1 MKFNIRAK
9 LLLGFLAVI
18 ALLIIISLVSISK
31 MKNLGD
37 TSMEIDSHWMPSVT
51 ILGTLNGDISD
62 VERLSLNII
71 VERDPAEVEKV
82 QAEYNQV
89 LKKLENGRKTYEKL
103 IATPQEREMYDDF
116 SKKYSEYLDKL
127 PEVIAAGKANDYAQ
141 SSILHKESY
150 ALWNNANDMI
160 IKLIKL
166 NADGSKLTTKE
177 AVDNYISGR
186 QMVIVLSVAAVVLAL
201 VISILIAQSIS
212 KPILRIS
219 RAAERIAAGDL
230 TGEEITVKSKD
241 EIHALSH
248 SFNAMVQNLRQLIQS
263 VSKTSELV
271 TTSSEEL
278 TASAEQNSQASAQIT
293 ETVQEVATGT
303 AQQVDMVT
311 KSSQAIEEMSI
322 GVEQIAIRAQ
332 NVFASA
338 QDAAHKSAEGNQLIQ
353 QAVTQMNAV
362 NHSMNGLADLM
373 AGLGER
379 SDEIGKIIDVI
390 TNISSQTNL
399 LALNAAIEAAR
410 AGEHGRGFAVVAGE
424 VRKLAE
430 QSAYSAQQI
439 TELVGLIQKDTAH
452 AIEAV
457 ASNGK
462 DVMTG
467 REVVQNAGA
476 SFELIQETVNKV
488 ASEIEEVSAG
498 SEQMSASTDEVV
510 GFVRQISAIA
520 EEAAAGT
527 QHVSAATQEQLASM
541 EEIASAARNLSTMA
555 EDLQG
560 QIGKFKV

>member
-9 LLLGFLAVI
+9 LLLGFLSVI

-62 VERLSLNII
+62 VERLSLNIV

-82 QAEYNQV
+82 QAEYDKV
-89 LKKLENGRKTYEKL
+89 LKKVETGRKTYEKL
-103 IATPQEREMYDDF
+103 IATPKEREMYEDF
-116 SKKYSEYLDKL
+116 SKKYADYLNKL
-127 PEVIAAGKANDYAQ
+127 PEVIAAGKANDYVQ

-150 ALWNNANDMI
+150 ALWYSANDTINQLM
-160 IKLIKL
+160 KL
-166 NADGSKLTTKE
+166 NAGGSSQITQE
-177 AVDNYISGR
+177 GVDNYITGR
-186 QMVIVLSVAAVVLAL
+186 QMVIILSIAAIVLAL
-201 VISILIAQSIS
+201 IMAFTIAQVIT

-219 RAAERIAAGDL
+219 RAAESIASGDL
-230 TGEEITVKSKD
+230 TGEAIIVKGKD
-241 EIHALSH
+241 EISTLAH
-248 SFNAMVQNLRQLIQS
+248 SFNTMVGNLRQLIQS
-263 VSKTSELV
+263 VSKTTEMV

-303 AQQVDMVT
+303 GEQVDMVT

-338 QDAAHKSAEGNQLIQ
+338 QDAAHKSAEGNQMIQ

-362 NHSMNGLADLM
+362 NHSMEGLAGLM

-430 QSAYSAQQI
+430 QSAHSAQQI

-457 ASNGK
+457 ESNGK

-510 GFVRQISAIA
+510 GFVKQISAIA

>member
-1 MKFNIRAK
+1 MTFKIRTK
-9 LLLGFLAVI
+9 LLVGFLSVI
-18 ALLIIISLVSISK
+18 ALLIVISLVSISK
-31 MKNLGD
+31 MKNMGD
-37 TSMEIDSHWMPSVT
+37 TSMKIDKIWMPSVT
-51 ILGTLNGDISD
+51 ILGMLNGDVSD

-71 VERDPAEVEKV
+71 VERDPAEVKRVE
-82 QAEYNQV
+82 AEYDEV
-89 LKKLENGRKTYEKL
+89 LKKVESERKTYEKL
-103 IATPQEREMYDDF
+103 ISSPKEREMYEDF
-116 SKKYSEYLDKL
+116 SKKYTEYLEKL
-127 PEVIAAGKANDYAQ
+127 PKVIAAGKANDYVQ

-150 ALWNNANDMI
+150 ALWYSANDT
-160 IKLIKL
+160 IKQLVKL
-166 NADGSKLTTKE
+166 NADGSRQSTNE
-177 AVDNYISGR
+177 AVNNFISGR
-186 QMVIVLSVAAVVLAL
+186 SMVIILSIAATVLAL
-201 VISILIAQSIS
+201 IMAVIIAQIIS

-219 RAAERIAAGDL
+219 RAAESIASGDL
-230 TGEEITVKSKD
+230 TGEAIIVKGKD
-241 EIHALSH
+241 EISTLSH
-248 SFNAMVQNLRQLIQS
+248 SFNKMVENLRQLIQS
-263 VSKTSELV
+263 VSKTTEMV
-271 TTSSEEL
+271 TASSEEL
-278 TASAEQNSQASAQIT
+278 TASAEQNSQASAKIT
-293 ETVQEVATGT
+293 ETVQEVATG
-303 AQQVDMVT
+303 AGEQVDMVT

-338 QDAAHKSAEGNQLIQ
+338 QDAAHKSAEGNQMIQ

-362 NHSMNGLADLM
+362 NDSMNSLAGLM
-373 AGLGER
+373 SGLGER

-430 QSAYSAQQI
+430 QSAHSAQQI

-457 ASNGK
+457 AANGE

-476 SFELIQETVNKV
+476 SFELIQTTVNKV

-498 SEQMSASTDEVV
+498 SEQMSASTDEIV
-510 GFVRQISAIA
+510 GFVKQISVIA

-541 EEIASAARNLSTMA
+541 EEIATSARNLSTMA
-555 EDLQG
+555 EDLQD

>member
-9 LLLGFLAVI
+9 LLVGFLSVI
-18 ALLIIISLVSISK
+18 ALLIVISLVSVSK

-37 TSMEIDSHWMPSVT
+37 TSMEIDNRWMPSVT
-51 ILGTLNGDISD
+51 ILGTLNGDVSD

-71 VERDPAEVEKV
+71 VERDPAEMEKV
-82 QAEYNQV
+82 QAEYDKV
-89 LKKLENGRKTYEKL
+89 LKKVESGRKIYEKL
-103 IATPQEREMYDDF
+103 IATPKEREMYEDF
-116 SKKYSEYLDKL
+116 SKKYASYLEKL
-127 PEVIAAGKANDYAQ
+127 PEVIAAGKANDYVQ

-150 ALWNNANDMI
+150 ALWYSANDTI
-160 IKLIKL
+160 NQLLKL
-166 NADGSKLTTKE
+166 NSDGSKQITQKG
-177 AVDNYISGR
+177 VDNFISGR
-186 QMVIVLSVAAVVLAL
+186 QVVIILSVAAVVVAL
-201 VISILIAQSIS
+201 IMAFIIAQVISR
-212 KPILRIS
+212 PILRIS
-219 RAAERIAAGDL
+219 RAAESIASGDL
-230 TGEEITVKSKD
+230 TDEAIIVKGKD
-241 EIHALSH
+241 EISTLAH
-248 SFNAMVQNLRQLIQS
+248 SFNTMVGNLRQLIQS
-263 VSKTSELV
+263 VSNTTGLV

-303 AQQVDMVT
+303 GNQVDMVT

-338 QDAAHKSAEGNQLIQ
+338 QDAAHKSAEGNQMIQ

-362 NHSMNGLADLM
+362 NDSMNSLAGLM

-430 QSAYSAQQI
+430 QSAHSAQQI
-439 TELVGLIQKDTAH
+439 TELVGLIQKDTAQ

-457 ASNGK
+457 AANGQ

-498 SEQMSASTDEVV
+498 SEQMSASTDEIV
-510 GFVRQISAIA
+510 GFVKQISAIA

-541 EEIASAARNLSTMA
+541 EEIASSARNLSTMA

>member
-18 ALLIIISLVSISK
+18 VLLIVISLVSISK

-37 TSMEIDSHWMPSVT
+37 NSMEIDSRWMPSVT

-71 VERDPAEVEKV
+71 VERDPAEVKKV
-82 QAEYNQV
+82 LAEYDNV
-89 LKKLENGRKTYEKL
+89 LKKMDSDRKTYEKL
-103 IATPQEREMYDDF
+103 IATPKEREMYEDF
-116 SKKYSEYLDKL
+116 SRKYTEYLDKL
-127 PEVIAAGKANDYAQ
+127 PEVIAAGKANDYVQ

-150 ALWNNANDMI
+150 VLWYSANDTI
-160 IKLIKL
+160 NQLIKL
-166 NADGSKLTTKE
+166 NSDGSKQITQE
-177 AVDNYISGR
+177 AVDNFISGR
-186 QMVIVLSVAAVVLAL
+186 QIVIILSIAAVVLAL
-201 VISILIAQSIS
+201 IMAIIIAQIIS

-219 RAAERIAAGDL
+219 RAAESIASGDL
-230 TGEEITVKSKD
+230 TSEAIIVKGKD
-241 EIHALSH
+241 EISTLALS
-248 SFNAMVQNLRQLIQS
+248 FNTMVENLRQLIQS
-263 VSKTSELV
+263 VGKTTEMV

-303 AQQVDMVT
+303 GNQVDMVT

-338 QDAAHKSAEGNQLIQ
+338 QDAAHKSAEGNQMIQ

-362 NHSMNGLADLM
+362 NDSMNSLAGLM

-430 QSAYSAQQI
+430 QSAHSAQQI

-457 ASNGK
+457 AANGQ

-498 SEQMSASTDEVV
+498 SEQMSASTDEIV
-510 GFVRQISAIA
+510 GFVKQISAIA

-541 EEIASAARNLSTMA
+541 EEIASSARNLSTMA

>member
-18 ALLIIISLVSISK
+18 VLLIVISLVSISK

-37 TSMEIDSHWMPSVT
+37 NSMEIDSRWMPSVT

-71 VERDPAEVEKV
+71 VERDPAEMEKV
-82 QAEYNQV
+82 QAEYDKV
-89 LKKLENGRKTYEKL
+89 LKKVESGRKTYEKL
-103 IATPQEREMYDDF
+103 IATPKEREMYEDF
-116 SKKYSEYLDKL
+116 SKKYAAYLEKL
-127 PEVIAAGKANDYAQ
+127 PEVIAAGKANDYVQ

-150 ALWNNANDMI
+150 VLWYSANDTI
-160 IKLIKL
+160 NQLIKL
-166 NADGSKLTTKE
+166 NSDGSKQITQE
-177 AVDNYISGR
+177 AVDNFISGR
-186 QMVIVLSVAAVVLAL
+186 QIVIILSIAAVVLAL
-201 VISILIAQSIS
+201 IMAIIIAQIIS
-212 KPILRIS
+212 KPILQIS
-219 RAAERIAAGDL
+219 RAAESIASGDL
-230 TGEEITVKSKD
+230 TGETIIVKGKD
-241 EIHALSH
+241 EISTLALS
-248 SFNAMVQNLRQLIQS
+248 FNTMVENLRQLIQS
-263 VSKTSELV
+263 VGKTTEMV

-303 AQQVDMVT
+303 GNQVDMVT

-338 QDAAHKSAEGNQLIQ
+338 QDAAHKSAEGNQMIQ

-362 NHSMNGLADLM
+362 NDSMNSLAGLM
-373 AGLGER
+373 SGLGER

-430 QSAYSAQQI
+430 QSAHSAQQI

-457 ASNGK
+457 AANGQ

-498 SEQMSASTDEVV
+498 SEQMSASTDEIV
-510 GFVRQISAIA
+510 GFVKQISAIA

-541 EEIASAARNLSTMA
+541 EEIASSARNLSTMA

>member
-9 LLLGFLAVI
+9 LLLGFLSVI

-62 VERLSLNII
+62 VERLSLNIV

-82 QAEYNQV
+82 QAEYDKV
-89 LKKLENGRKTYEKL
+89 LKKVETGRKTYEKL
-103 IATPQEREMYDDF
+103 IATPKEREMYEDF
-116 SKKYSEYLDKL
+116 SKNYADYLNKL
-127 PEVIAAGKANDYAQ
+127 PEVIAAGKANDYVQ
-141 SSILHKESY
+141 SSLLHKESY
-150 ALWNNANDMI
+150 ALWYNANDMI
-160 IKLIKL
+160 AQLIKL
-166 NADGSKLTTKE
+166 NAGGSSQITQE
-177 AVDNYISGR
+177 GVDNYITGR
-186 QMVIVLSVAAVVLAL
+186 QMVIILSIAAIVLAL
-201 VISILIAQSIS
+201 IMAFIIAQVISR
-212 KPILRIS
+212 PILRIS
-219 RAAERIAAGDL
+219 RAAESIASGDL
-230 TGEEITVKSKD
+230 TGEAIIVKGKD
-241 EIHALSH
+241 EISTLAH
-248 SFNAMVQNLRQLIQS
+248 SFNTMVGNLRQLIQS
-263 VSKTSELV
+263 VSKTTEMV

-303 AQQVDMVT
+303 GEQVDMVT

-338 QDAAHKSAEGNQLIQ
+338 QDAAHKSAEGNQMIQ

-362 NHSMNGLADLM
+362 NHSMEGLAGLM

-430 QSAYSAQQI
+430 QSAHSAQQI

-457 ASNGK
+457 ESNGK

-510 GFVRQISAIA
+510 SFVRQISAIA

>member
-37 TSMEIDSHWMPSVT
+37 TSMEIDSRWMPSVT

-82 QAEYNQV
+82 QAEYDKV
-89 LKKLENGRKTYEKL
+89 LKKVESGRKTYEKL
-103 IATPQEREMYDDF
+103 IATPKERELYEDF
-116 SKKYSEYLDKL
+116 SKKYAEYLNKL
-127 PEVIAAGKANDYAQ
+127 PEVIAAGKANDYVQ

-150 ALWNNANDMI
+150 VLWYSANDTI
-160 IKLIKL
+160 NQLIKL
-166 NADGSKLTTKE
+166 NADGSKQITKL
-177 AVDNYISGR
+177 AVDNFISGR
-186 QMVIVLSVAAVVLAL
+186 QLVIILSIAAIALAL
-201 VISILIAQSIS
+201 IMAIIIAQIIS

-219 RAAERIAAGDL
+219 RAAESIASGDL
-230 TGEEITVKSKD
+230 TGETIIVKGKD
-241 EIHALSH
+241 EISTLAH
-248 SFNAMVQNLRQLIQS
+248 SFNSMTENLRQLIQS
-263 VSKTSELV
+263 VSKTTEMV

-303 AQQVDMVT
+303 GQQVDMVT

-338 QDAAHKSAEGNQLIQ
+338 QDAAHKSAEGNQMVQ

-362 NHSMNGLADLM
+362 NDSMDSLAGLM

-439 TELVGLIQKDTAH
+439 TELVNLIQKDTAH

-457 ASNGK
+457 AANGQN
-462 DVMTG
+462 VMTG

-476 SFELIQETVNKV
+476 SFEMIQETVNKV

-498 SEQMSASTDEVV
+498 SEQMSASTDEIV
-510 GFVRQISAIA
+510 GFVKQISAIA

-541 EEIASAARNLSTMA
+541 EEIASSARNLSTMA

>member
-37 TSMEIDSHWMPSVT
+37 TSMEIDSRWMPSVT
-51 ILGTLNGDISD
+51 ILGTLNGDVSD

-71 VERDPAEVEKV
+71 VERDPAEMEKV
-82 QAEYNQV
+82 QAEYDKV
-89 LKKLENGRKTYEKL
+89 LKKVESGRKTYEKL
-103 IATPQEREMYDDF
+103 IATPKEREMYEDF
-116 SKKYSEYLDKL
+116 SKKYAAYLNKL
-127 PEVIAAGKANDYAQ
+127 PEVIAAGKANDYVQ

-150 ALWNNANDMI
+150 VLWYSANDTI
-160 IKLIKL
+160 NQLIKL
-166 NADGSKLTTKE
+166 NADGSKQITKL
-177 AVDNYISGR
+177 AVDNFISGR
-186 QMVIVLSVAAVVLAL
+186 QLVIILSIAAIVLAL
-201 VISILIAQSIS
+201 IMAIIIAQIIS

-219 RAAERIAAGDL
+219 RAAESIASGDL
-230 TGEEITVKSKD
+230 TGETIIVKGKD
-241 EIHALSH
+241 EISTLAH
-248 SFNAMVQNLRQLIQS
+248 SFNSMTENLRQLIQS
-263 VSKTSELV
+263 VSKTTEMV

-303 AQQVDMVT
+303 GQQVDMVT

-338 QDAAHKSAEGNQLIQ
+338 QDAAHKSAEGNQMVQ

-362 NHSMNGLADLM
+362 NDSMDSLAGLM

-439 TELVGLIQKDTAH
+439 TELVNLIQKDTAH

-457 ASNGK
+457 AANGQN
-462 DVMTG
+462 VMTG

-476 SFELIQETVNKV
+476 SFEMIQETVNKV

-498 SEQMSASTDEVV
+498 SEQMSASTDEIV
-510 GFVRQISAIA
+510 GFVKQISAIA

-541 EEIASAARNLSTMA
+541 EEIASSARNLSTMA

>member
-51 ILGTLNGDISD
+51 ILGTLNGDVSD

-82 QAEYNQV
+82 QAEYDLV
-89 LKKLENGRKTYEKL
+89 LKKVESDRKTYEKL
-103 IATPQEREMYDDF
+103 IATPKEREMYDDF
-116 SKKYSEYLDKL
+116 SKKYADYLNKL
-127 PEVIAAGKANDYAQ
+127 PEVIAAGKANDYVQ

-150 ALWNNANDMI
+150 ALWDSANNMI
-160 IKLIKL
+160 FQLIKL
-166 NADGSKLTTKE
+166 NSDGSKQITQE
-177 AVDNYISGR
+177 GVDNFISGR
-186 QMVIVLSVAAVVLAL
+186 QMVVVLSIAAIVLAL
-201 VISILIAQSIS
+201 IVAIIIAQIIS

-219 RAAERIAAGDL
+219 RAAESIASGDL
-230 TGEEITVKSKD
+230 TSEAIIVKGKD
-241 EIHALSH
+241 EISMLAH
-248 SFNAMVQNLRQLIQS
+248 SFNAMVENLRQLIQS

-303 AQQVDMVT
+303 GEQVDMVT

-338 QDAAHKSAEGNQLIQ
+338 QDAAHKSAEGNQMIQ
-353 QAVTQMNAV
+353 QAVTQMNAI
-362 NHSMNGLADLM
+362 NHSMEGLAGLM

-430 QSAYSAQQI
+430 QSAHSAQQI

>member
-9 LLLGFLAVI
+9 MLLGFLSVI
-18 ALLIIISLVSISK
+18 ALLIVISLVSISK
-31 MKNLGD
+31 MKDLGD
-37 TSMEIDSHWMPSVT
+37 TSMEIDSVWMPSVT
-51 ILGTLNGDISD
+51 ILGTLNGNFSD

-82 QAEYNQV
+82 QAEYDEV
-89 LKKLENGRKTYEKL
+89 LKKVESGRKAYEKL
-103 IATPQEREMYDDF
+103 ISTPKEREMYEDF
-116 SKKYSEYLDKL
+116 SEKYAAYLKML
-127 PEVIAAGKANDYAQ
+127 PEVIAAGKANDYVQ

-150 ALWNNANDMI
+150 ALWYSANDTI
-160 IKLIKL
+160 NQLIKL
-166 NADGSKLTTKE
+166 NSDGSKQITKKG
-177 AVDNYISGR
+177 VDNFISGR
-186 QMVIVLSVAAVVLAL
+186 QVVIVLSVAAVVVAL
-201 VISILIAQSIS
+201 IMAIIIAQIIS

-219 RAAERIAAGDL
+219 RAAESIASGDL
-230 TGEEITVKSKD
+230 TSEAIIVKGKD
-241 EIHALSH
+241 EISMLSH
-248 SFNAMVQNLRQLIQS
+248 SFNKMVENLRQLIQS
-263 VSKTSELV
+263 VSNTTGLV

-303 AQQVDMVT
+303 GKQVDMVT

-322 GVEQIAIRAQ
+322 GVEQISIRAQ

-338 QDAAHKSAEGNQLIQ
+338 QDAAHKSAEGNQMIQ

-362 NHSMNGLADLM
+362 NNSMNSLADLM

-430 QSAYSAQQI
+430 QSAHSAQQI
-439 TELVGLIQKDTAH
+439 TELVGLIQKDTTH

-457 ASNGK
+457 AANGQ

-467 REVVQNAGA
+467 REVVLNAGA
-476 SFELIQETVNKV
+476 SFGVIQETVNKV

-498 SEQMSASTDEVV
+498 SEQMSASTDEIV
-510 GFVRQISAIA
+510 GFIKQISVIA

-541 EEIASAARNLSTMA
+541 EEIASSARNLSMMA

-560 QIGKFKV
+560 QISKFKV

>member
-1 MKFNIRAK
+1 MKFNIRTK
-9 LLLGFLAVI
+9 LILGFLAVI
-18 ALLIIISLVSISK
+18 ILLIVISTTSISR
-31 MKNLGD
+31 MKKLGD
-37 TSMEIDSHWMPSVT
+37 TSMAIDSHWMPSVT

-62 VERLSLNII
+62 VERISLNII
-71 VERDPAEVEKV
+71 VERDPEEMEKV
-82 QAEYNQV
+82 QAEYDKV
-89 LKKLENGRKTYEKL
+89 LKKVEDGRKTYEKL
-103 IATPQEREMYDDF
+103 IATPKEREMYEEF
-116 SKKYSEYLDKL
+116 SKNYAEYLAKL
-127 PEVIAAGKANDYAQ
+127 PEMIEAGKANDYTQ
-141 SSILHKESY
+141 SSILHQESY
-150 ALWNNANDMI
+150 KLWYSSNDMI
-160 IKLIKL
+160 SQLIKL
-166 NADGSKLTTKE
+166 NADGSKQTTKE
-177 AVDNYISGR
+177 AVDNFISGR
-186 QMVIVLSVAAVVLAL
+186 QLVIVLSVAAVILAL
-201 VISILIAQSIS
+201 IMAIIIAQIIS

-219 RAAERIAAGDL
+219 RAAESIASGDL
-230 TGEEITVKSKD
+230 TSEAIIVKGKD
-241 EIHALSH
+241 EISTLAH
-248 SFNAMVQNLRQLIQS
+248 SFNVMVENLRELIQS
-263 VSKTSELV
+263 VSKTTELV

-303 AQQVDMVT
+303 GDQVDMVT

-338 QDAAHKSAEGNQLIQ
+338 QDAAHKSAEGNQMIQ

-362 NHSMNGLADLM
+362 NDSMNGLADLM

-390 TNISSQTNL
+390 TNISNQTNL

-430 QSAYSAQQI
+430 QSAHSAQQI
-439 TELVGLIQKDTAH
+439 TELVGLIQKDTTH

-498 SEQMSASTDEVV
+498 SEQMSASTDEIV
-510 GFVRQISAIA
+510 GFVRQISSIA

-541 EEIASAARNLSTMA
+541 EEIASSARNLSKMA

>member
-1 MKFNIRAK
+1 MKFNIRTK
-9 LLLGFLAVI
+9 LLLGFLTVI
-18 ALLIIISLVSISK
+18 VLLILISTVSISK

-51 ILGTLNGDISD
+51 ILGTLNGDVSD

-71 VERDPAEVEKV
+71 VERDPEEVKKV
-82 QAEYNQV
+82 ETEYNQV
-89 LKKLENGRKTYEKL
+89 LKKVENGRKTYEKL

>member
-18 ALLIIISLVSISK
+18 VLLIVISLVSISK

-37 TSMEIDSHWMPSVT
+37 NSMEIDSRWMPSVT
-51 ILGTLNGDISD
+51 ILGTLNGDVSD

-71 VERDPAEVEKV
+71 VERDPAEMEKV
-82 QAEYNQV
+82 QAEYDKV
-89 LKKLENGRKTYEKL
+89 LKKVESGRKTYEKL
-103 IATPQEREMYDDF
+103 IATPKEREMYEDF
-116 SKKYSEYLDKL
+116 SKKYAAYLEKL
-127 PEVIAAGKANDYAQ
+127 PEVIAAGKANDYVQ

-150 ALWNNANDMI
+150 VLWYSANDTI
-160 IKLIKL
+160 NQLIKL
-166 NADGSKLTTKE
+166 NADGSKQITQE
-177 AVDNYISGR
+177 AVDNFISGR
-186 QMVIVLSVAAVVLAL
+186 QIVIILSIAAVLLAL
-201 VISILIAQSIS
+201 IMAVIIAQIIS

-219 RAAERIAAGDL
+219 RAAESIASGDL
-230 TGEEITVKSKD
+230 TGEAIIVKGRD
-241 EIHALSH
+241 EISTLALS
-248 SFNAMVQNLRQLIQS
+248 FNTMVENLRQLIQS
-263 VSKTSELV
+263 VSKTTEMV

-303 AQQVDMVT
+303 GNQVDMVT

-338 QDAAHKSAEGNQLIQ
+338 QDAAHKSAEGNQMIQ

-362 NHSMNGLADLM
+362 NDSMNSLAGLM

-430 QSAYSAQQI
+430 QSAHSAQQI

-457 ASNGK
+457 AANGQ

-498 SEQMSASTDEVV
+498 SEQMSASTDEIV
-510 GFVRQISAIA
+510 GFVKQISAIA

-541 EEIASAARNLSTMA
+541 EEIASSARNLSTMA

>member
-1 MKFNIRAK
+1 MKFNIRTK
-9 LLLGFLAVI
+9 LLLGFLTVI
-18 ALLIIISLVSISK
+18 VLLILICTVSISK

-37 TSMEIDSHWMPSVT
+37 TSVEIDSHWMPSVT
-51 ILGTLNGDISD
+51 ILGTLNGDVSD

-71 VERDPAEVEKV
+71 VERDPEEVKKV
-82 QAEYNQV
+82 ETEYNQV
-89 LKKLENGRKTYEKL
+89 LKKVENGRKTYEKL

-116 SKKYSEYLDKL
+116 SKKYAEYLNKQ
-127 PEVIAAGKANDYAQ
+127 PEVIAAGKANDYVQ

-150 ALWNNANDMI
+150 ALWYNANDTI
-160 IKLIKL
+160 NKLIKL
-166 NADGSKLTTKE
+166 NSDGSKLTTKE

-186 QMVIVLSVAAVVLAL
+186 QIVIFLSVAAVVLAM
-201 VISILIAQSIS
+201 VVSILIAQSIS

-303 AQQVDMVT
+303 TQQVDMVT

-410 AGEHGRGFAVVAGE
+410 AGEHGSGFAVVAGE

-430 QSAYSAQQI
+430 QSAHSAQQI

-527 QHVSAATQEQLASM
+527 QHMSAATQEQLASM
-541 EEIASAARNLSTMA
+541 EEIASSARNLSTMA

>member
-1 MKFNIRAK
+1 MKFNIRTK
-9 LLLGFLAVI
+9 LLLGFLTVI
-18 ALLIIISLVSISK
+18 VLLILISTVSISK

-71 VERDPAEVEKV
+71 VERDPEEVKKV
-82 QAEYNQV
+82 ETEYNQV
-89 LKKLENGRKTYEKL
+89 LKKIENGRKTYEKL

-150 ALWNNANDMI
+150 ALWYNANDMI
-160 IKLIKL
+160 SKLIKL
-166 NADGSKLTTKE
+166 NADGSKLTTEE

-186 QMVIVLSVAAVVLAL
+186 QMVIILSVAAVVLAL

>member
-51 ILGTLNGDISD
+51 ILGTLNGDVSD

-71 VERDPAEVEKV
+71 VERDPEEVKKV
-82 QAEYNQV
+82 ETEYNQV
-89 LKKLENGRKTYEKL
+89 LKKIENGRKTYEKL

-160 IKLIKL
+160 IKLIKM
-166 NADGSKLTTKE
+166 NADGSKLTTEE

-219 RAAERIAAGDL
+219 RAAERIAVGDL

-303 AQQVDMVT
+303 GEQVDMVT

-430 QSAYSAQQI
+430 QSAHSAQQI

>member
-9 LLLGFLAVI
+9 LLLGFLSVI
-18 ALLIIISLVSISK
+18 ALLIVISLVSISK

-37 TSMEIDSHWMPSVT
+37 KSMEIDSRWMPSVA
-51 ILGTLNGDISD
+51 ILGTLNGDVSD

-71 VERDPAEVEKV
+71 VERDPAEVKKV
-82 QAEYNQV
+82 QAEYDKV
-89 LKKLENGRKTYEKL
+89 LKKVEIDRKIYEKL
-103 IATPQEREMYDDF
+103 TASPKEREMYENF
-116 SKKYSEYLDKL
+116 SKKYAEYLDKL
-127 PEVIAAGKANDYAQ
+127 PAVIAAGKANDYVQ

-150 ALWNNANDMI
+150 ALFYSASDTI
-160 IKLIKL
+160 DQLIEL
-166 NADGSKLTTKE
+166 NSDGSKQITQE
-177 AVDNYISGR
+177 AVDNFISGR
-186 QMVIVLSVAAVVLAL
+186 QVVIILSIAAVLLAL
-201 VISILIAQSIS
+201 IMAIIIAQIIS
-212 KPILRIS
+212 KPIFRIS
-219 RAAERIAAGDL
+219 RAAESIASGDL
-230 TGEEITVKSKD
+230 TSEAIIVKGKD
-241 EIHALSH
+241 EISMLSH
-248 SFNAMVQNLRQLIQS
+248 SFNKMVENLRQLIQS
-263 VSKTSELV
+263 VSNTTGLV

-303 AQQVDMVT
+303 GKQVDMVT

-338 QDAAHKSAEGNQLIQ
+338 QDAAHKSAEGNQMIQ

-362 NHSMNGLADLM
+362 NNSMNSLADLM

-430 QSAYSAQQI
+430 QSAHSAQQI

-457 ASNGK
+457 AANGQ

-467 REVVQNAGA
+467 REVVLNAGA
-476 SFELIQETVNKV
+476 SFGVIQETVNKV

-498 SEQMSASTDEVV
+498 SEQMSASTDEIV
-510 GFVRQISAIA
+510 GFIKQISVIA

-541 EEIASAARNLSTMA
+541 EEIASSARNLSMMA

-560 QIGKFKV
+560 QISKFKV

>member
-9 LLLGFLAVI
+9 MLLGFLSVI
-18 ALLIIISLVSISK
+18 ALLIVISLVSISK

-37 TSMEIDSHWMPSVT
+37 TSIEIDRVWMPSVT
-51 ILGTLNGDISD
+51 VLGTLNGNVSDI
-62 VERLSLNII
+62 ERLSLNII

-82 QAEYNQV
+82 QAEYDEV
-89 LKKLENGRKTYEKL
+89 LKKVESGRKTYEKL
-103 IATPQEREMYDDF
+103 IDTPKEREMYEDF
-116 SKKYSEYLDKL
+116 SKKYDAYLKKL
-127 PEVIAAGKANDYAQ
+127 PEVIAAGKANDYVQ

-150 ALWNNANDMI
+150 ALWYSANDTI
-160 IKLIKL
+160 NQLLKL
-166 NADGSKLTTKE
+166 NSDGSKQVTKKG
-177 AVDNYISGR
+177 VDNFISGR
-186 QMVIVLSVAAVVLAL
+186 QVVIVLSVAAVVVAL
-201 VISILIAQSIS
+201 IMAFIIAQIIS
-212 KPILRIS
+212 RPILRIS
-219 RAAERIAAGDL
+219 RAAESIASGDL
-230 TGEEITVKSKD
+230 TSEAIIVKGKD
-241 EIHALSH
+241 EISMLSH
-248 SFNAMVQNLRQLIQS
+248 SFNTMVENLRQLIQS
-263 VSKTSELV
+263 VSNTTGLV

-303 AQQVDMVT
+303 GKQVDMVT

-338 QDAAHKSAEGNQLIQ
+338 QDAAHKSAEGNQMIQ

-362 NHSMNGLADLM
+362 NNSMNSLADLM

-410 AGEHGRGFAVVAGE
+410 AGEHGCGFAVVAGE

-430 QSAYSAQQI
+430 QSAHSAQQI

-457 ASNGK
+457 AANGQ

-467 REVVQNAGA
+467 REVVLNAGA
-476 SFELIQETVNKV
+476 SFGVIQETVNKV

-498 SEQMSASTDEVV
+498 SEQMSASTDEIV
-510 GFVRQISAIA
+510 GFIKQISVIA

-541 EEIASAARNLSTMA
+541 EEIASSARNLSTMA

>member
-51 ILGTLNGDISD
+51 ILGTINGDISD

-82 QAEYNQV
+82 QEEYDKV
-89 LKKLENGRKTYEKL
+89 LKKIESSRKTYEKL
-103 IATPQEREMYDDF
+103 IATPKEREMYDDF
-116 SKKYSEYLDKL
+116 SKKYADYLNML
-127 PEVIAAGKANDYAQ
+127 PEVIEAGKANDYVQ
-141 SSILHKESY
+141 SSILHKDSY
-150 ALWNNANDMI
+150 ALWDSANNMI
-160 IKLIKL
+160 FQLIKL
-166 NADGSKLTTKE
+166 NSDGSKQITQE
-177 AVDNYISGR
+177 GVDNFISGR
-186 QMVIVLSVAAVVLAL
+186 QIVIVLSIAAIVLAFIMAL
-201 VISILIAQSIS
+201 IIAQIIS

-219 RAAERIAAGDL
+219 RAAESIASGDL
-230 TGEEITVKSKD
+230 TGEAIVVKGKD
-241 EIHALSH
+241 EISTLAH
-248 SFNAMVQNLRQLIQS
+248 SFNTMVENLRQLIQS
-263 VSKTSELV
+263 VSKTTEMV

-303 AQQVDMVT
+303 GEQVDMVT

-362 NHSMNGLADLM
+362 NHSMEGLAGLM

-430 QSAYSAQQI
+430 QSAHSAQQI

-510 GFVRQISAIA
+510 GFVKQISAIA